1 MLVNWLELKFDR
13 VWSNDL
19 LREKKW
25 ELKEE
30 CFYFRAV
37 KQGSVMVYLSFHI
50 VLCFIIMVMAT
61 VRRSLISFGYIAIL
75 LPRMKD
81 GSEVLTQRDQNQAK
95 LRYDAESKVK
105 AIRQQ
110 ITQLTKKTAGKPV
123 DNKDNE
129 AS

>member
-1 MLVNWLELKFDR
+1 MLINWLELKFDR

-37 KQGSVMVYLSFHI
+37 KQGSVLVYLSFHI
-50 VLCFIIMVMAT
+50 FLCFIIMVMAT
-61 VRRSLISFGYIAIL
+61 IRRSLISFGYIVIL

-95 LRYDAESKVK
+95 LRHDAESKVK
-105 AIRQQ
+105 ALRKEISE
-110 ITQLTKKTAGKPV
+110 LTKKQAGKGEQPI
-123 DNKDNE
+123 
-129 AS
+129 

>member
-81 GSEVLTQRDQNQAK
+81 GSEVLT
-95 LRYDAESKVK
+95 
-105 AIRQQ
+105 
-110 ITQLTKKTAGKPV
+110 
-123 DNKDNE
+123 
-129 AS
+129 